1 LPHPFLLLQQT
12 IGNQA
17 VGRIIQ
23 AKLTISQPSDL
34 YEQEADRVADEVMRM
49 PDRTPGAPETG
60 GPPQISRL
68 QRKCAQC
75 EEEEVQRQAMEGDME
90 EEEEGNLQAKEA
102 PGEATEVTSAAQAQI
117 EGLRG
122 GGEPLSESVRAFFE
136 PRFGHDFSRVR
147 VHSDARAAASAQ
159 SVNALAYTIGTDVVF
174 AAAQFSP
181 ATTQGRKLLAHE
193 LTHVVQQGQGASSV
207 SGAPRGFVQRKP
219 TSEPEVKVDPG
230 ATCNLDQHRKIEP
243 AAYKANEWLSRA
255 IPALDAFLGG
265 EKTKPAQAA
274 AAALNTHFHSIDPAV
289 VTYIK
294 DRLKTIQSDIFT
306 RQNFRVNCPPV
317 SDTECNK
324 AATGQGFAAVVS
336 EDQSELNFC
345 SIFFERSEDDRAS
358 TIIHEFG
365 HALLGLSKTVRMLIT
380 DRAYKHD
387 PYYAYL
393 TTGEA
398 LTNAESYAMF
408 TREVATGSSP
418 AHAFIVDSLRD
429 CPDAWVPII
438 SDALSKARAWNH
450 KAARSTPAGH
460 QFSRAY
466 KILDGKLMSG
476 DSYKCIPDGGGR
488 CSDRVVAY
496 WYAAGDLRICPSL
509 IGLPTADERA
519 LALLAALYA
528 YKGLVDGD
536 DKQQAAAREA
546 RRLHAAN
553 IPTTA
558 DVLTGA

>member
-75 EEEEVQRQAMEGDME
+75 EEEEVQRQAMEGEME

-102 PGEATEVTSAAQAQI
+102 SGEATEVTSAAQAQI

-159 SVNALAYTIGTDVVF
+159 SVNALAYTIGKDVVF

-255 IPALDAFLGG
+255 IFALDAFLGG

-289 VTYIK
+289 VTYIR

-365 HALLGLSKTVRMLIT
+365 HALLGLSKTAPMMIT

-519 LALLAALYA
+519 VALLAALYA